1 MELSHILPARHFWGK
16 KYLQR
21 SHFYYTAVGH
31 IIETNK
37 LNYQIN
43 TAYGWCNVAWCTV
56 LCRSYR
62 WSCLL
67 YKPHKRQAPPWSPA
81 HGHSPLS
88 ECKEKTSTPLN
99 ANIKRNF
106 KILVINENSLNLP
119 SIISFCTDRSAFFF
133 YFSFTAFE
141 ANEKQHNKGV
151 YWCSPVLQLFSRFIA
166 VLQRSDTWN
175 HLEKHPGQTSHTSK
189 SSASPLSTR
198 TSHSPSM
205 QTLLLSWEHRV
216 PSLTLLAKA
225 KKKS

>member
-21 SHFYYTAVGH
+21 SYFYYTAVGH

-88 ECKEKTSTPLN
+88 ECEEKTSTPLN

-133 YFSFTAFE
+133 IFLLLHLKPMRNSTTR
-141 ANEKQHNKGV
+141 V
-151 YWCSPVLQLFSRFIA
+151 SIDVLQCYNYSQDL
-166 VLQRSDTWN
+166 
-175 HLEKHPGQTSHTSK
+175 
-189 SSASPLSTR
+189 
-198 TSHSPSM
+198 
-205 QTLLLSWEHRV
+205 
-216 PSLTLLAKA
+216 
-225 KKKS
+225 